1 MSRKRVL
8 LADDHRI
15 VAEGL
20 KSLLGEQYELVGI
33 VENGRDLL
41 CAAKETRPDVIV
53 ADISMPQLNGL
64 DAVAQLKADG
74 CAARIVFLTM
84 HRDLMYA
91 AKALALGAS
100 GFVLKHS
107 ASSDLLGAISAA
119 LDGETFVSP
128 EVDPRGSTRVGS
140 ASGSGQSWAEQLETP
155 ELTSRQREVLQ
166 LFAEGKSAK
175 EVAAT
180 LGISPRTAENHK
192 HRIMTQLSLTS
203 TADLIQYALRHGLIA
218 AQ

>member
-20 KSLLGEQYELVGI
+20 KSILAEHYELVGI
-33 VENGRDLL
+33 VENGRELL
-41 CAAKETRPDVIV
+41 RAAKATEPDVIV

-64 DAVAQLKADG
+64 DAVAQLKAEG
-74 CAARIVFLTM
+74 CSARIVFLTM

-107 ASSDLLGAISAA
+107 ASNELLGAITAA
-119 LDGETFVSP
+119 LNGDTFVSP
-128 EVDPRGSTRVGS
+128 EIAPRGATGVV
-140 ASGSGQSWAEQLETP
+140 SGQAMAEQLETA
-155 ELTSRQREVLQ
+155 ELTARQREVLQ

-175 EVAAT
+175 EVAAA

-203 TADLIQYALRHGLIA
+203 TADLIQDALRHGLIA
-218 AQ
+218 AE

>member
-20 KSLLGEQYELVGI
+20 KSILAEHYELVGI
-33 VENGRDLL
+33 VENGRELL
-41 CAAKETRPDVIV
+41 RAAKATEPDVIV

-64 DAVAQLKADG
+64 DAVAQLKAEG
-74 CAARIVFLTM
+74 CSARIVFLTM

-107 ASSDLLGAISAA
+107 ASNELLGAITAA
-119 LDGETFVSP
+119 LNGDTFVSP
-128 EVDPRGSTRVGS
+128 EIAPRGATGVV
-140 ASGSGQSWAEQLETP
+140 SGQAMAEQLETA
-155 ELTSRQREVLQ
+155 ELTARQREVLQ

-175 EVAAT
+175 EVAAA

-218 AQ
+218 AE

>member
-20 KSLLGEQYELVGI
+20 KGLLAEQYELVGI
-33 VENGRDLL
+33 VENGRELL
-41 CAAKETRPDVIV
+41 RAVKESLPDVIV

-74 CAARIVFLTM
+74 CEAKIVFLTM
-84 HRDLMYA
+84 HKDLMYA
-91 AKALALGAS
+91 SKALGLGAN

-107 ASSDLLGAISAA
+107 AGSELLQAIAAA
-119 LDGETFVSP
+119 LRNETFVSP
-128 EVDPRGSTRVGS
+128 ELDLRVSTTERRN
-140 ASGSGQSWAEQLETP
+140 GQERAAQLEGVQ
-155 ELTSRQREVLQ
+155 LTSRQREVMQ
-166 LFAEGKSAK
+166 LFAEGRSAK
-175 EVAAT
+175 EVAAA

-192 HRIMTQLSLTS
+192 HRIMTHLSLAS
-203 TADLIQYALRHGLIA
+203 TADLVQYALRHGLIA
-218 AQ
+218 AE

>member
-1 MSRKRVL
+1 LSRKRVL

-20 KSLLGEQYELVGI
+20 KSILAEHYELVGI
-33 VENGRDLL
+33 VENGRELL
-41 CAAKETRPDVIV
+41 RAAKATEPDVIV

-64 DAVAQLKADG
+64 DAVAQLKAEG
-74 CAARIVFLTM
+74 CSARIVFLTM

-91 AKALALGAS
+91 AKALALGA
-100 GFVLKHS
+100 
-107 ASSDLLGAISAA
+107 ITAA
-119 LDGETFVSP
+119 LNGDTFVSP
-128 EVDPRGSTRVGS
+128 EIAPRGATGVV
-140 ASGSGQSWAEQLETP
+140 SGQAMAEQLETA
-155 ELTSRQREVLQ
+155 ELTARQREVLQ

-175 EVAAT
+175 EVAAA

-218 AQ
+218 AE

>member
-20 KSLLGEQYELVGI
+20 KSILAEHYELVGI
-33 VENGRDLL
+33 VENGRELL
-41 CAAKETRPDVIV
+41 RAAKETRPDVIV

-74 CAARIVFLTM
+74 CTAQIVFLTM
-84 HRDLMYA
+84 HRDVMYA
-91 AKALALGAS
+91 AKALGLGAS
-100 GFVLKHS
+100 GFVVKHS
-107 ASSDLLGAISAA
+107 ASNELLGAISAA

-128 EVDPRGSTRVGS
+128 EIDLRG
-140 ASGSGQSWAEQLETP
+140 ASGESGAQALAEQLGDG

-175 EVAAT
+175 EVAAA

-192 HRIMTQLSLTS
+192 HRIMTQLSLSS

-218 AQ
+218 AE

>member
-1 MSRKRVL
+1 LKRTRIL

-20 KSLLGEQYELVGI
+20 KSLLEAKYELVGI
-33 VENGRDLL
+33 VDNGRDLL
-41 CAAKETRPDVIV
+41 RVAKAAHPEVIV

-64 DAVAQLKADG
+64 DAVAQLLADG
-74 CAARIVFLTM
+74 TSAKIVFLTM

-91 AKALALGAS
+91 AKAMGLGAS
-100 GFVLKHS
+100 AFVLKHS
-107 ASSDLLGAISAA
+107 ASSELLGAIETA
-119 LDGETFVSP
+119 LAGDVYVSP
-128 EVDPRGSTRVGS
+128 EIDLRGSVV
-140 ASGSGQSWAEQLETP
+140 SGEGPTLAEHLEAA
-155 ELTSRQREVLQ
+155 ELTPRQREVLQ
-166 LFAEGKSAK
+166 LFAEGRSAK
-175 EVAAT
+175 EVASA

-192 HRIMTQLSLTS
+192 HRIMTQLSLNS

>member
-20 KSLLGEQYELVGI
+20 KSILAEHYELVGI
-33 VENGRDLL
+33 VENGRELL
-41 CAAKETRPDVIV
+41 RAAREASPDVIV

-74 CAARIVFLTM
+74 CAARVVFLTM

-107 ASSDLLGAISAA
+107 ASSDLLRAIAAA
-119 LDGETFVSP
+119 LDGEIFVSP
-128 EVDPRGSTRVGS
+128 EIDPRGTTGAVYG
-140 ASGSGQSWAEQLETP
+140 AGSGQAWAEQLETS
-155 ELTSRQREVLQ
+155 ELTARQREVLQ

-175 EVAAT
+175 EVAAA